1 MAPVLAMQ
9 GSLVVTGLG
18 VATVPLAVAA
28 AVASAVAVAAA
39 RMGLHALHSPPS
51 SRDVRGVRRDT
62 CGLLRLES
70 AR

>member
-18 VATVPLAVAA
+18 VAAVPLAVAA

-51 SRDVRGVRRDT
+51 SRDVRVRRDT
-62 CGLLRLES
+62 CTLLRLES